1 MISETIKM
9 YFEDSIKD
17 FLKND
22 IYEKNDNYYSK
33 LGKVEEMII
42 NGEITKIDLSNLFNE
57 ILDRN

>member
-1 MISETIKM
+1 MISETIKI

-22 IYEKNDNYYSK
+22 IYEKTDNYYSK

>member
-1 MISETIKM
+1 M

-57 ILDRN
+57 ILDKN

>member
-1 MISETIKM
+1 MIPETIKM